1 MDNPQLLVG
10 KTVSH
15 YRILERIGG
24 GGMGVVYKAQD
35 TRLDRFVALKFLP
48 DEVARDAQALTR
60 FRREAKS
67 ASALNH
73 PAICTIYDVGE
84 SDAQAFIAMEYLEGA
99 TLKHAISGRPMD
111 LETLLGLAIEI
122 SDAVD
127 AAHSEGIIHRD
138 LKPANVFV
146 TKRGHAKILDFG
158 LAKAAQPLD
167 SNSGMPT
174 LTADEVL
181 TSPGSAVGTVA
192 YMSPEQVRGKELD
205 ARTDLFSLGVVL
217 YEMATGSLPFRGD
230 TSGVVFDGILN
241 REPVAPRA
249 LNPELPPKLD
259 EIIRR
264 ALEKDRNLRFQHAS
278 DLRAELQRLKR
289 DTSSGHSLLI
299 QSGQALSG
307 PVQSGQTPTSHPVTA
322 GSAPST
328 SSPVLASRL
337 RPFLYASA
345 ALALVVAATVI
356 FLRNRGT
363 SSSPP
368 AKKEWQQ
375 LTFFTDSAVYPALSP
390 DGRML
395 AFIRGDNSFFGPGD
409 IYVKFLPDGQPVQLT
424 HDHSVKLRPV
434 FSPDGSS
441 IIYGTVAPWVTMEVP
456 VLGGEP
462 HVFLPNS
469 SSLTWIDGGKHLLFS
484 EIKQGLHMA
493 VVTTDPSRGHSR
505 DIYVPPDDRGMA
517 HHSYLSPDGKW
528 VLVVEMD
535 GRADFGPCR
544 VVPFAPPA
552 QNNVPSFHVGPPAQP
567 CTGGAW
573 SPDGK
578 WIYVSAFSE
587 PSLTHHV
594 DFQSSD
600 SHIWRQHFPDGA
612 PEQLTA
618 GPTSQ
623 EGVVVS
629 PDGRSLITSVD
640 TRNSSVWIHDNA
652 GEHQVTSEGYSFSP
666 TFSADGSKIY
676 FLASSGGA
684 GAISGELRVLN
695 LSTGQTDS
703 VLPGYSVDSY
713 SVSADGKAVV
723 FDMVEAQGRSSIW
736 IAPTDRRT
744 SPARISSSASED
756 SPHFLPD
763 GDVVFR
769 AHENGDNFL
778 YRMKSDG
785 SDRRKI
791 LSQRILDFSGSSPD
805 GRWLDLDR
813 TKSEGEHDAV
823 RSLISMD
830 GQHTVDLCVVLC
842 SSAWDASAKSMA
854 LDFLEGS
861 CIIPVQSKTGLANFP
876 VRGFSSL
883 ADCQKIAGAKSVDKD
898 VQAIVNSS
906 FYAYRVDETRRNLYR
921 IPLQ

>member
-1 MDNPQLLVG
+1 MDNPQVLVG

-48 DEVARDAQALTR
+48 DEVARDAQALAR

-84 SDAQAFIAMEYLEGA
+84 SDVQAFIAMEYLEGA

-138 LKPANVFV
+138 LKPSNVFV
-146 TKRGHAKILDFG
+146 TRRGHAKILDFG
-158 LAKAAQPLD
+158 LAKIAQPAD

-174 LTADEVL
+174 LDEVL

-217 YEMATGSLPFRGD
+217 YEMATGTLPFRGD

-241 REPVAPRA
+241 REPVAPRL
-249 LNPELPPKLD
+249 LNPDLPAKLD

-289 DTSSGHSLLI
+289 DTSSGHSPLV
-299 QSGQALSG
+299 QSGQVQSG
-307 PVQSGQTPTSHPVTA
+307 QVQSGQTPISQAVSAASGSSTA
-322 GSAPST
+322 
-328 SSPVLASRL
+328 SPVPTSRL
-337 RPFLYASA
+337 RLFLYAGA
-345 ALALVVAATVI
+345 AVALVLGAAAI
-356 FLRNRGT
+356 FLRNRGAST
-363 SSSPP
+363 SPP
-368 AKKEWQQ
+368 AKQEWQQ

-441 IIYGTVAPWVTMEVP
+441 IIYGNVAPWVSMEVP

-528 VLVVEMD
+528 VLIVEMD

-544 VVPFAPPA
+544 VVPFDPNA
-552 QNNVPSFHVGPPAQP
+552 QNNAPSILVGPPAQP

-578 WIYVSAFSE
+578 WIYVSASSD
-587 PSLTHHV
+587 PGLTHHV
-594 DFQSSD
+594 DFQGSD
-600 SHIWRQHFPDGA
+600 SHLWRQHFPDGA

-629 PDGRSLITSVD
+629 PDGRSLITSVG

-652 GEHQVTSEGYSFSP
+652 GDHQVTSEGYSFSP
-666 TFSADGSKIY
+666 AFSADGSKIY
-676 FLASSGGA
+676 FLASSGGS
-684 GAISGELRVLN
+684 GAISGELRVRD

-713 SVSADGKAVV
+713 SVSADGKTVV
-723 FDMVEAQGRSSIW
+723 FDIVEGLGRSSIW
-736 IAPTDRRT
+736 IARTDRRT

-763 GDVVFR
+763 GDVVFL

-778 YRMKSDG
+778 YRMKPDG

-791 LSQRILDFSGSSPD
+791 FSQRILDFSGTSPD
-805 GRWLDLDR
+805 GRWLDLNR

-823 RSLISMD
+823 LSLVSMD
-830 GQHTVDLCVVLC
+830 GQYTVDLCVVLC
-842 SSAWDASAKSMA
+842 NSAWDASAKSIVFA
-854 LDFLEGS
+854 FLGGS
-861 CIIPVQSKTGLANFP
+861 CVIPVQAKTGLPNLP
-876 VRGFSSL
+876 VSGFSSVS
-883 ADCQKIAGAKSVDKD
+883 DCLKIAGAKSSDKD
-898 VQAIVNSS
+898 VQAIVNPS

>member
-1 MDNPQLLVG
+1 MDNPQVLVG

-48 DEVARDAQALTR
+48 DEVARDAQALAR

-84 SDAQAFIAMEYLEGA
+84 SDVQAFIAMEYLEGA

-138 LKPANVFV
+138 LKPSNVFV
-146 TKRGHAKILDFG
+146 TRRGHAKILDFG
-158 LAKAAQPLD
+158 LAKIAQPAD

-174 LTADEVL
+174 LDEVL

-192 YMSPEQVRGKELD
+192 YMSPEQVRGRELD

-217 YEMATGSLPFRGD
+217 YEMATGTLPFRGD

-241 REPVAPRA
+241 REPVAPHL
-249 LNPELPPKLD
+249 LNPDLPAKLD

-289 DTSSGHSLLI
+289 DTSSGHSPLV
-299 QSGQALSG
+299 QSGQ
-307 PVQSGQTPTSHPVTA
+307 VQSGQTPISQAVSA
-322 GSAPST
+322 ASGSST
-328 SSPVLASRL
+328 LSPVPTSRL
-337 RPFLYASA
+337 RLFLYAGA
-345 ALALVVAATVI
+345 AVALVLGAAAI
-356 FLRNRGT
+356 FLRNRGA

-368 AKKEWQQ
+368 AKQEWQQ

-395 AFIRGDNSFFGPGD
+395 AFIRGDDSFFGPGD

-424 HDHSVKLRPV
+424 RDHSVKLSPL

-441 IIYGTVAPWVTMEVP
+441 IIYGSVAPWVTMEVP

-462 HVFLPNS
+462 RVFLPNS

-493 VVTTDPSRGHSR
+493 VVTTDLSRGHSR
-505 DIYVPPDDRGMA
+505 DIYIPPDDRGMA
-517 HHSYLSPDGKW
+517 HHSYLSPDAKW
-528 VLVVEMD
+528 VLIVEMD
-535 GRADFGPCR
+535 GRAQLGPCR
-544 VVPFAPPA
+544 VVPFDANTQNA
-552 QNNVPSFHVGPPAQP
+552 QNNVRAFLVGPPAQP
-567 CTGGAW
+567 CTAAAW

-578 WIYVSAFSE
+578 WIYLSAY
-587 PSLTHHV
+587 
-594 DFQSSD
+594 SD
-600 SHIWRQHFPDGA
+600 QSHIWRQRFPDGA
-612 PEQLTA
+612 PEQLTT

-623 EGVVVS
+623 EGVAVS
-629 PDGRSLITSVD
+629 SDGRSLITSVG
-640 TRNSSVWIHDNA
+640 TRNSSVWIHDHA
-652 GEHQVTSEGYSFSP
+652 GDHQVTSEGDSYEPS
-666 TFSADGSKIY
+666 FSADASKLY
-676 FLASSGGA
+676 FLTSSGGS
-684 GAISGELRVLN
+684 GSVNGELRVKDLA
-695 LSTGQTDS
+695 TGQTDS
-703 VLPGYSVDSY
+703 VLPGYSVDNY
-713 SVSADGKAVV
+713 SVSADGKSVV
-723 FDMVEAQGRSSIW
+723 FNMVDANGQSSIW
-736 IAPTDRRT
+736 LARTDRRT
-744 SPARISSSASED
+744 SPARISSGAGED
-756 SPHFLPD
+756 SPRFLPD
-763 GDVVFR
+763 GDIVFR

-778 YRMKSDG
+778 YRMKPDG
-785 SDRRKI
+785 SNRHKI
-791 LSQRILDFSGSSPD
+791 LSDRILDLMTGSPD
-805 GRWLDLDR
+805 GLWLNLNR
-813 TKSEGEHDAV
+813 TRSEGEQDAV
-823 RSLISMD
+823 HSFVSID
-830 GQHTVDLCVVLC
+830 GQHTVDLCSVIC
-842 SSAWDASAKSMA
+842 NPAWDASGKSMVFA
-854 LDFLEGS
+854 FAQGS
-861 CIIPVQSKTGLANFP
+861 CMIPVQGKTGLPSFP
-876 VRGFSSL
+876 AGGFSALS
-883 ADCQKIAGAKSVDKD
+883 DCLKVAGAKSIDKNI
-898 VQAIVNSS
+898 QAVVTPS
-906 FYAYRVDETRRNLYR
+906 FYAYQVAETRRNLYR

>member
-1 MDNPQLLVG
+1 MDNPEVLVG

-48 DEVARDAQALTR
+48 DDVASDPQALAR

-84 SDAQAFIAMEYLEGA
+84 SDAQAFISMEYLEGA

-111 LETLLGLAIEI
+111 LEILLGLAIEI

-127 AAHSEGIIHRD
+127 AAHSQGIIHRD

-158 LAKAAQPLD
+158 LAKAALPAD

-217 YEMATGSLPFRGD
+217 YEMSTGTLPFRGD

-241 REPVAPRA
+241 REPVAPRL
-249 LNPELPPKLD
+249 LNPELPAKLD
-259 EIIRR
+259 EIICR

-289 DTSSGHSLLI
+289 DTSSGHSPLV
-299 QSGQALSG
+299 QSGQVQSG
-307 PVQSGQTPTSHPVTA
+307 QVQSGQTPTSQPALAASGSSASPPVRT
-322 GSAPST
+322 
-328 SSPVLASRL
+328 SRL
-337 RPFLYASA
+337 RPFLYAGA
-345 ALALVVAATVI
+345 AVALVLGAAAI
-356 FLRNRGT
+356 FLRNRGA

-368 AKKEWQQ
+368 AKLEWQQ

-424 HDHSVKLRPV
+424 RDHSAKLRPV

-441 IIYGTVAPWVTMEVP
+441 IIYGSVAPWVTMEVP

-462 HVFLPNS
+462 HIFLPNS

-535 GRADFGPCR
+535 GRTVFGPCR
-544 VVPFAPPA
+544 VVPFDANA
-552 QNNVPSFHVGPPAQP
+552 QNNVSLLVGPPAQP

-578 WIYVSAFSE
+578 WIYVSASN
-587 PSLTHHV
+587 PSLTRHV
-594 DFQSSD
+594 DFQGSD

-612 PEQLTA
+612 SEQLTT

-623 EGVVVS
+623 EGVVVY
-629 PDGRSLITSVD
+629 PDGRSLITSVG

-652 GEHQVTSEGYSFSP
+652 GDHQVASEGYSFSP
-666 TFSADGSKIY
+666 AFSADGSKIY
-676 FLASSGGA
+676 FLASSGGS
-684 GAISGELRVLN
+684 GAINGELRVKDLA
-695 LSTGQTDS
+695 TGQTDN
-703 VLPGYSVDSY
+703 VLPGYSVDGY
-713 SVSADGKAVV
+713 SVSADGKTVV

-736 IAPTDRRT
+736 IARTDRRT

-756 SPHFLPD
+756 SPRFLPD
-763 GDVVFR
+763 GNVVFR

-778 YRMKSDG
+778 YRMKPDG

-791 LSQRILDFSGSSPD
+791 LSQRILDFSESSPD
-805 GRWLDLDR
+805 GLWLDLNR

-823 RSLISMD
+823 RSLVSMD
-830 GQHTVDLCVVLC
+830 GQHIVDLCVVLC
-842 SSAWDASAKSMA
+842 DPAWDPSRKSMA
-854 LDFLEGS
+854 FAFLLGS
-861 CIIPVQSKTGLANFP
+861 CIIPVQSKTGLPNFP
-876 VRGFSSL
+876 VGGFSSL
-883 ADCQKIAGAKSVDKD
+883 ADCQKIPGAKSIDKD
-898 VQAIVNSS
+898 IQAIVNPS
-906 FYAYRVDETRRNLYR
+906 FYAYRVDETRRNLFR
-921 IPLQ
+921 IPLL

>member
-48 DEVARDAQALTR
+48 DEVARDVQALAR

-138 LKPANVFV
+138 LKPSNVLV
-146 TKRGHAKILDFG
+146 TRRGHAKILDFG
-158 LAKAAQPLD
+158 LAKIAQPTD

-174 LTADEVL
+174 LDEVL

-217 YEMATGSLPFRGD
+217 YEMATGTLPFRGD

-241 REPVAPRA
+241 REPVAPRL
-249 LNPELPPKLD
+249 LNPELPAKLD

-289 DTSSGHSLLI
+289 DTSSGHSPL
-299 QSGQALSG
+299 
-307 PVQSGQTPTSHPVTA
+307 VQSGQTPTSQPVSA
-322 GSAPST
+322 ASGSSKP
-328 SSPVLASRL
+328 SPVPTSRL
-337 RPFLYASA
+337 RLFLYAGA
-345 ALALVVAATVI
+345 AVALVLGATVI
-356 FLRNRGT
+356 FLRNRGAST
-363 SSSPP
+363 SPP
-368 AKKEWQQ
+368 AKQEWQQ

-395 AFIRGDNSFFGPGD
+395 AFIRGDDSFFGPGD

-424 HDHSVKLRPV
+424 RDHSVKLSPL
-434 FSPDGSS
+434 FSPDGSR
-441 IIYGTVAPWVTMEVP
+441 IIYGSVAPWVTMEVP

-462 HVFLPNS
+462 RVFLPNS

-493 VVTTDPSRGHSR
+493 VVTTDLSRGHSR
-505 DIYVPPDDRGMA
+505 DIYIPPDDRGMA
-517 HHSYLSPDGKW
+517 HHSYLSPDAKW
-528 VLVVEMD
+528 VLIVEMD
-535 GRADFGPCR
+535 GRAQLGPCR
-544 VVPFAPPA
+544 VVPFDANTQNA
-552 QNNVPSFHVGPPAQP
+552 QNNVRAFLVGPPAQP
-567 CTGGAW
+567 CTAAAW

-578 WIYVSAFSE
+578 WIYLSAY
-587 PSLTHHV
+587 
-594 DFQSSD
+594 SD
-600 SHIWRQHFPDGA
+600 QSHIWRQRFPDGA
-612 PEQLTA
+612 PEQLTT

-629 PDGRSLITSVD
+629 SDGRSLITSVG

-652 GEHQVTSEGYSFSP
+652 GDHQVTSEGDSYAP
-666 TFSADGSKIY
+666 AFSADASKIY
-676 FLASSGGA
+676 FLTSSGGS
-684 GAISGELRVLN
+684 GAINGELRVKDLA
-695 LSTGQTDS
+695 TGQTDS
-703 VLPGYSVDSY
+703 ILPGYSVDSY
-713 SVSADGKAVV
+713 SVSGDGKSVV
-723 FDMVEAQGRSSIW
+723 FNMVDAKGQSSIW
-736 IAPTDRRT
+736 LARTDRRT
-744 SPARISSSASED
+744 SPARISSGAGED
-756 SPHFLPD
+756 SPKFLPD
-763 GDVVFR
+763 GDIVFR
-769 AHENGDNFL
+769 THENGDNFL
-778 YRMKSDG
+778 YRMKPDG
-785 SDRRKI
+785 SNRHKI
-791 LSQRILDFSGSSPD
+791 LSDRILDLMTGSPD
-805 GRWLDLDR
+805 GRWLNLNR
-813 TKSEGEHDAV
+813 TRSEGEQDAV
-823 RSLISMD
+823 HSMVSTD
-830 GQHTVDLCVVLC
+830 GQHTVDLCSVIC
-842 SSAWDASAKSMA
+842 DPAWDASGKSMVFA
-854 LDFLEGS
+854 FAQGS
-861 CIIPVQSKTGLANFP
+861 CMIPVQSTTGLPGFP
-876 VRGFSSL
+876 AGGFSALS
-883 ADCQKIAGAKSVDKD
+883 DCLKVAGAKSIDKNI
-898 VQAIVNSS
+898 QAVVTPS

>member
-1 MDNPQLLVG
+1 MDDPRVLVG
-10 KTVSH
+10 KTISH

-48 DEVARDAQALTR
+48 DEVARDAQALAR

-138 LKPANVFV
+138 LKPSNVFV
-146 TKRGHAKILDFG
+146 TRRGHAKILDFG
-158 LAKAAQPLD
+158 LAKTAQPAD

-217 YEMATGSLPFRGD
+217 YEMSTGTLPFRGD

-241 REPVAPRA
+241 REPVAPRL
-249 LNPELPPKLD
+249 LNPELPAKLD
-259 EIIRR
+259 EIICR

-289 DTSSGHSLLI
+289 DTSSGHSPLI
-299 QSGQALSG
+299 QSGQVQSG
-307 PVQSGQTPTSHPVTA
+307 QVQSGQTPTSQATNTA
-322 GSAPST
+322 SASST
-328 SSPVLASRL
+328 SSVPSSRL
-337 RPFLYASA
+337 RPFLNISA
-345 ALALVVAATVI
+345 AAVLVLGAAAF
-356 FLRNRGT
+356 FLRNRGAST
-363 SSSPP
+363 APP
-368 AKKEWQQ
+368 ARQEWQQ

-395 AFIRGDNSFFGPGD
+395 AFIRGDDSFFGPGD
-409 IYVKFLPDGQPVQLT
+409 VYVKFLPDGQPVQLT

-434 FSPDGSS
+434 FSPDGSR
-441 IIYGTVAPWVTMEVP
+441 IIYGSVAPWVTMEVP

-462 HVFLPNS
+462 RIFLPNS
-469 SSLTWIDGGKHLLFS
+469 SSLTWIDDGKHLLFS

-493 VVTTDPSRGHSR
+493 VVTTDLSRGHSR

-517 HHSYLSPDGKW
+517 HHSYLSPNGKW

-535 GRADFGPCR
+535 SRAKFPPCR
-544 VVPFAPPA
+544 VVPFDPNT
-552 QNNVPSFHVGPPAQP
+552 QNNVSSFLVGPPGQP
-567 CTGGAW
+567 CTGAAW

-578 WIYVSAFSE
+578 WIYVSA
-587 PSLTHHV
+587 
-594 DFQSSD
+594 SSD
-600 SHIWRQHFPDGA
+600 QSHIWRQRFPDGA
-612 PEQLTA
+612 PEQLTT

-629 PDGRSLITSVD
+629 TDGRSLITSVG

-652 GEHQVTSEGYSFSP
+652 GDHQLTSEGNSYAPVFSP
-666 TFSADGSKIY
+666 DASKIY
-676 FLASSGGA
+676 FLASSGGS
-684 GAISGELRVLN
+684 GAIKGELRVKN
-695 LSTGQTDS
+695 LTTGQTDS
-703 VLPGYSVDSY
+703 ILPGYSVDNY
-713 SVSADGKAVV
+713 SVSVDGKSVV
-723 FDMVEAQGRSSIW
+723 FNMVDATGQSSIW
-736 IAPTDRRT
+736 LARTDRRS
-744 SPARISSSASED
+744 SPARISSPGGED
-756 SPHFLPD
+756 SPLFLPD
-763 GDVVFR
+763 GDIVFR

-778 YRMKSDG
+778 YRMKPDG
-785 SDRRKI
+785 SNRHKI
-791 LSQRILDFSGSSPD
+791 LSDRILDLMAGSPD
-805 GRWLDLDR
+805 GRWLNVDR
-813 TKSEGEHDAV
+813 TKSEGEKEAV
-823 RSLISMD
+823 HSVVSVD
-830 GQHTVDLCVVLC
+830 GQHTVDLCSVICYPV
-842 SSAWDASAKSMA
+842 WDASGKSMVFA
-854 LDFLEGS
+854 FAQGS
-861 CIIPVQSKTGLANFP
+861 CMIPVQSKTGLPSFP
-876 VRGFSSL
+876 AGGFSTRS
-883 ADCQKIAGAKSVDKD
+883 DCLKITGAKSIDKD
-898 VQAIVNSS
+898 VQAIVDPS